1 MPVSLEHCSCALALA
16 VCALPALAADS
27 VTIDLTSMRIANGV
41 NQTRTSSPATIDPA
55 FKYFVDFSDTTMVR
69 GDSGLLAL
77 TYPNPIPL
85 AQLLESFSPGSSA
98 AMHTVAI
105 NPDGTHPFAAAPQVV
120 SGTSSGVTI
129 TMTIGAQI
137 DAADIATFSITQVTL
152 SPGIVGSLRFTAGT
166 ITISRGC
173 LGDFNNDGGVDGSDI
188 ASFFITWES
197 GDPLADLNADGGVD
211 GGDIQAFFE
220 HWDAGC

>member
-1 MPVSLEHCSCALALA
+1 MQVSTKILLSTFALAGA
-16 VCALPALAADS
+16 VMPALAADS

-55 FKYFVDFSDTTMVR
+55 FKYFVDFSDNTMVR
-69 GDSGLLAL
+69 GDSGLLAF
-77 TYPNPIPL
+77 TYPTPVPL

-98 AMHTVAI
+98 SLHSVSL
-105 NPDGTHPFAAAPQVV
+105 NPDGTHPFTATPQVV
-120 SGTSSGVTI
+120 SGTSSGITI

-137 DAADIATFSITQVTL
+137 NASNIASFNITQVTL
-152 SPGIVGSLRFTAGT
+152 SPGLVGSLRFTSGS

-188 ASFFITWES
+188 ASFFITWET

>member
-1 MPVSLEHCSCALALA
+1 MQWFSKVLLCS
-16 VCALPALAADS
+16 LAASVTASFGAES

-98 AMHTVAI
+98 AVHTIAL
-105 NPDGTHPFAAAPQVV
+105 NPDGTHPFAATPQVV
-120 SGTSSGVTI
+120 SGTSSGITI

-137 DAADIATFSITQVTL
+137 DAANIASFNITQVTL
-152 SPGIVGSLRFTAGT
+152 SPGIVGSLRFTSGS

-197 GDPLADLNADGGVD
+197 GDALADLNADGGVD
-211 GGDIQAFFE
+211 GGDIQTFFE
-220 HWDAGC
+220 RWDTGC

>member
-1 MPVSLEHCSCALALA
+1 MQWSSKCVLCS
-16 VCALPALAADS
+16 LAATVTSSMGAES

-55 FKYFVDFSDTTMVR
+55 FKYFVDFSDNTMVR

-77 TYPNPIPL
+77 TYPTPVPL

-98 AMHTVAI
+98 SLHSVAL
-105 NPDGTHPFAAAPQVV
+105 NPAGTHPFTAPPQIVT
-120 SGTSSGVTI
+120 GTSSGITI

-137 DAADIATFSITQVTL
+137 DAANIASFNITQVTL
-152 SPGIVGSLRFTAGT
+152 SPGLVGSLRFTSGS

-188 ASFFITWES
+188 ASFFVTWES
-197 GDPLADLNADGGVD
+197 GDALADLNADGGVD
-211 GGDIQAFFE
+211 GGDIQTFFE
-220 HWDAGC
+220 RWDTGC